1 MTDELLATFTI
12 WGDPLPKGRPR
23 FGKGRA
29 YTPARTRAYETAVVD
44 AFELACPLWEPVI
57 DHIRVEADFHR
68 ATKRR
73 VDVDNLA
80 KSLTDALNGVAYD
93 DDEQIAE
100 LSVARSY
107 GAKDNARTEV
117 RLYLLGDT

>member
-23 FGKGRA
+23 FGKGRT

-73 VDVDNLA
+73 VDTDNLFKA
-80 KSLTDALNGVAYD
+80 LTDALNGIAYT
-93 DDEQIAE
+93 DDELIAQLE
-100 LSVARSY
+100 GVRTY
-107 GAKDNARTEV
+107 GNGHKARTDV
-117 RLYLLGDT
+117 RMYLLGDT